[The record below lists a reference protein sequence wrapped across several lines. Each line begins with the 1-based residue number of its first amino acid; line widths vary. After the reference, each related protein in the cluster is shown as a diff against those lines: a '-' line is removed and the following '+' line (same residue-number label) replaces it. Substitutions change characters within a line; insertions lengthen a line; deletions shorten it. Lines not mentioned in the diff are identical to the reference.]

1 MKKIFLELDVS
12 GTLGDAAWN
21 DMETPKG
28 LIKADLHKPQG
39 SLCDHSQ
46 KTAHTDGEWRE
57 VTVQVEDACFEDAI
71 AFYRSLNRVLA
82 VETEE

>member
-28 LIKADLHKPQG
+28 LIKADLQKPQA

-46 KTAHTDGEWRE
+46 KNPHSDGEWRE
-57 VTVQVEDACFEDAI
+57 VVAQVEDTCFEDAI
-71 AFYRSLNRVLA
+71 IFYRGIERILA
-82 VETEE
+82 VETED